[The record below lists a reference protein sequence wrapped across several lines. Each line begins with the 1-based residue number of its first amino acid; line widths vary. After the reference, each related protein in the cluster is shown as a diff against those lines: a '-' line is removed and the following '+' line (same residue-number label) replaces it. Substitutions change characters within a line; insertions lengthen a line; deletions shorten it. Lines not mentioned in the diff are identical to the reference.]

1 MKNASMLIHRKSAT
15 KRTGIDKVFRTIG
28 VIAMSLLSLSYVY
41 MYVWL
46 LMNSFR
52 TSGNFI
58 IDSFKLFDF
67 GKFTGDNYKTLFTV
81 QIAGSSRNPVYL
93 HDTIV
98 NTVILV
104 VGQVALAITIPAL
117 TAYII
122 AKYEFKLKKFL
133 YNVSIVSFI
142 VPTVGSIA
150 TTYRLMMKLHLLNT
164 YLGIFLM
171 AAGGFGLGFLL
182 FKNFFAAIPWEYA
195 EAAFIDGASDF
206 RVFITIMFPQATS
219 ILLSLGVMNFIGCWN
234 DYYTPYLFLNDYP
247 TVAYGLA
254 AITSK
259 YEASVPVVFA
269 ALSFS
274 TIVMLVLYMMFSK
287 TIMES
292 MSAGGLKG

>member
-1 MKNASMLIHRKSAT
+1 MKIKYSA
-15 KRTGIDKVFRTIG
+15 GDKVFRIICFIIMG
-28 VIAMSLLSLSYVY
+28 VFALSYIMILIY
-41 MYVWL
+41 MIFG
-46 LMNSFR
+46 SFR
-52 TSGNFI
+52 TTTAFSQKPFNF
-58 IDSFKLFDF
+58 FDISLNAI
-67 GKFTGDNYKTLFTV
+67 KRNYTKAFTYKVGGHT
-81 QIAGSSRNPVYL
+81 PMPKM
-93 HDTIV
+93 
-98 NTVILV
+98 ILNSLIY
-104 VGQVALAITIPAL
+104 VGGIFLLSVTIPAISC
-117 TAYII
+117 YIT
-122 AKYEFKLKKFL
+122 AKYDFKIKKL
-133 YNVSIVSFI
+133 ITSIAIITLV
-142 VPTVGSIA
+142 VPTIGSV
-150 TTYRLMMKLHLLNT
+150 TMTYRLMESLHLLNT
-164 YLGIFLM
+164 FQGVFLM
-171 AAGGFGLGFLL
+171 SAGGFGFSFLL
-182 FKNFFAAIPWEYA
+182 FRNFFSAIPWEYA

>member
-1 MKNASMLIHRKSAT
+1 MKIKYSA
-15 KRTGIDKVFRTIG
+15 GDKVFRIICFIIMG
-28 VIAMSLLSLSYVY
+28 VFALSYIMILIY
-41 MYVWL
+41 MIFG
-46 LMNSFR
+46 SFR
-52 TSGNFI
+52 TTTAFSQKPFNFFDISLNAIKRNYTKAFTYKVGGHTPMPKMILNSLIYVSG
-58 IDSFKLFDF
+58 
-67 GKFTGDNYKTLFTV
+67 
-81 QIAGSSRNPVYL
+81 
-93 HDTIV
+93 IV
-98 NTVILV
+98 VLSV
-104 VGQVALAITIPAL
+104 TIPAISG
-117 TAYII
+117 YIT
-122 AKYEFKLKKFL
+122 AKYDFKIKKL
-133 YNVSIVSFI
+133 ITSIAIITLV
-142 VPTVGSIA
+142 VPTIGSV
-150 TTYRLMMKLHLLNT
+150 TMTYRLMESLHLLNT
-164 YLGIFLM
+164 FQGVFLM
-171 AAGGFGLGFLL
+171 SAGGFGFSFLL
-182 FKNFFAAIPWEYA
+182 FRNFFSAIPWEYA

>member
-1 MKNASMLIHRKSAT
+1 MKIKYSA
-15 KRTGIDKVFRTIG
+15 GDKAFRIICFIIMGVF
-28 VIAMSLLSLSYVY
+28 ALSYIMILIY
-41 MYVWL
+41 MIFG
-46 LMNSFR
+46 SFR
-52 TSGNFI
+52 TTTAFSQKPFNF
-58 IDSFKLFDF
+58 FDISLNAI
-67 GKFTGDNYKTLFTV
+67 KRNYTKAFTYKVGGHT
-81 QIAGSSRNPVYL
+81 PMPKM
-93 HDTIV
+93 
-98 NTVILV
+98 ILNSLIYVGGMV
-104 VGQVALAITIPAL
+104 VLSVTIPAISG
-117 TAYII
+117 YIT
-122 AKYEFKLKKFL
+122 AKYDFKIKKL
-133 YNVSIVSFI
+133 ITSIAIITLV
-142 VPTVGSIA
+142 VPTIGSV
-150 TTYRLMMKLHLLNT
+150 TMTYRLMESLHLLNT
-164 YLGIFLM
+164 FQGVFLM
-171 AAGGFGLGFLL
+171 SAGGFGFSFLL
-182 FKNFFAAIPWEYA
+182 FRNFFSAIPWEYA

>member
-1 MKNASMLIHRKSAT
+1 MKIKYSA
-15 KRTGIDKVFRTIG
+15 GDKVFRIICFIIMG
-28 VIAMSLLSLSYVY
+28 VFALSYI
-41 MYVWL
+41 MIL
-46 LMNSFR
+46 INMIFGSFR
-52 TSGNFI
+52 TTTAFSQKPFNF
-58 IDSFKLFDF
+58 FDISLNAI
-67 GKFTGDNYKTLFTV
+67 KRNYTKAFTYKVGGHTPMPKMILNSLIYV
-81 QIAGSSRNPVYL
+81 GG
-93 HDTIV
+93 IV
-98 NTVILV
+98 LLSV
-104 VGQVALAITIPAL
+104 TIPAISG
-117 TAYII
+117 YIT
-122 AKYEFKLKKFL
+122 AKYDFKIKKL
-133 YNVSIVSFI
+133 ITSIVI
-142 VPTVGSIA
+142 ITLVVPTIGSV
-150 TTYRLMMKLHLLNT
+150 TMTYRLMESLHLLNT
-164 YLGIFLM
+164 FQGVFLM
-171 AAGGFGLGFLL
+171 SAGGFGFSFLL
-182 FKNFFAAIPWEYA
+182 FRNFFSAIPWEYA

>member
-1 MKNASMLIHRKSAT
+1 
-15 KRTGIDKVFRTIG
+15 
-28 VIAMSLLSLSYVY
+28 MSLLSLSYVY

-67 GKFTGDNYKTLFTV
+67 GNFTTDNYKTLFTV

-150 TTYRLMMKLHLLNT
+150 TTYRLMMKLHLLYT

-195 EAAFIDGASDF
+195 ESAFLDGATDMG
-206 RVFITIMFPQATS
+206 VFIKIMYPQAVP
-219 ILLSLGVMNFIGCWN
+219 ILTAIAITAFIGCWN
-234 DYYTPYLFLNDYP
+234 DYNTAYVFMPNRPTISLGVSQLYTKMETKNLL
-247 TVAYGLA
+247 TVAFAGMTVLA
-254 AITSK
+254 TVSLI
-259 YEASVPVVFA
+259 VF
-269 ALSFS
+269 
-274 TIVMLVLYMMFSK
+274 TIFNKL
-287 TIMES
+287 IMS
-292 MSAGGLKG
+292 NFSAGGLKG

>member
-1 MKNASMLIHRKSAT
+1 MKIKYSA
-15 KRTGIDKVFRTIG
+15 GDKAFRIICFIIMGVF
-28 VIAMSLLSLSYVY
+28 ALSYIMILIY
-41 MYVWL
+41 MIFG
-46 LMNSFR
+46 SFR
-52 TSGNFI
+52 TTTAFSQKPFNF
-58 IDSFKLFDF
+58 FDISLNAI
-67 GKFTGDNYKTLFTV
+67 KRNYTKAFTYKVGGHTPMPKMILNSLIYV
-81 QIAGSSRNPVYL
+81 GG
-93 HDTIV
+93 IV
-98 NTVILV
+98 VLSV
-104 VGQVALAITIPAL
+104 TIPAISG
-117 TAYII
+117 YIT
-122 AKYEFKLKKFL
+122 AKYDFKIKKL
-133 YNVSIVSFI
+133 ITSIAIITLV
-142 VPTVGSIA
+142 VPTIGSV
-150 TTYRLMMKLHLLNT
+150 TMTYRLMESLHLLNT
-164 YLGIFLM
+164 FQGVFLM
-171 AAGGFGLGFLL
+171 SAGGFGFSFLL
-182 FKNFFAAIPWEYA
+182 FRNFFSAIPWEYA

>member
-1 MKNASMLIHRKSAT
+1 MKIKYSA
-15 KRTGIDKVFRTIG
+15 GDKAFRIICFIIMG
-28 VIAMSLLSLSYVY
+28 
-41 MYVWL
+41 
-46 LMNSFR
+46 SFR
-52 TSGNFI
+52 TTTAFSQKPFNF
-58 IDSFKLFDF
+58 FDISLNAI
-67 GKFTGDNYKTLFTV
+67 KRNYTKAFTYKVGGHTPMPKMIFNSLIYV
-81 QIAGSSRNPVYL
+81 GGM
-93 HDTIV
+93 
-98 NTVILV
+98 V
-104 VGQVALAITIPAL
+104 VLSVTIPAISG
-117 TAYII
+117 YIT
-122 AKYEFKLKKFL
+122 AKYDFKIKKL
-133 YNVSIVSFI
+133 ITSIAIITLV
-142 VPTVGSIA
+142 VPTIGSV
-150 TTYRLMMKLHLLNT
+150 TMTYRLMESLHLLNT
-164 YLGIFLM
+164 FQGVFLM
-171 AAGGFGLGFLL
+171 SAGGFGFSFLL
-182 FKNFFAAIPWEYA
+182 FRNFFSAIPWEYA

>member
-1 MKNASMLIHRKSAT
+1 MKIKYSA
-15 KRTGIDKVFRTIG
+15 GDKVFRIICFIIMG
-28 VIAMSLLSLSYVY
+28 VFALSYI
-41 MYVWL
+41 MIL
-46 LMNSFR
+46 INMIFGSFR
-52 TSGNFI
+52 TTTAFSQKPFNF
-58 IDSFKLFDF
+58 FDISLNAI
-67 GKFTGDNYKTLFTV
+67 KRNYTKAFTYKVGGHTPMPKMILNSLIYV
-81 QIAGSSRNPVYL
+81 GG
-93 HDTIV
+93 IV
-98 NTVILV
+98 VLSV
-104 VGQVALAITIPAL
+104 TIPAISG
-117 TAYII
+117 YIT
-122 AKYEFKLKKFL
+122 AKYDFKIKKL
-133 YNVSIVSFI
+133 ITSIVI
-142 VPTVGSIA
+142 ITLVVPTIGSV
-150 TTYRLMMKLHLLNT
+150 TMTYRLMESLHLLNT
-164 YLGIFLM
+164 FQGVFLM
-171 AAGGFGLGFLL
+171 SAGGFGFSFLL
-182 FKNFFAAIPWEYA
+182 FRNFFSAIPWEYA

>member
-1 MKNASMLIHRKSAT
+1 MIF
-15 KRTGIDKVFRTIG
+15 G
-28 VIAMSLLSLSYVY
+28 
-41 MYVWL
+41 
-46 LMNSFR
+46 SFR
-52 TSGNFI
+52 TTTAFSQKPFNF
-58 IDSFKLFDF
+58 FDISLNAI
-67 GKFTGDNYKTLFTV
+67 KRNYTKAFTYKVGGHTPMPNMIFNSLIYV
-81 QIAGSSRNPVYL
+81 GGM
-93 HDTIV
+93 
-98 NTVILV
+98 V
-104 VGQVALAITIPAL
+104 VLSVTIPAISG
-117 TAYII
+117 YIT
-122 AKYEFKLKKFL
+122 AKYDFKIKKL
-133 YNVSIVSFI
+133 ITSIAIITLV
-142 VPTVGSIA
+142 VPTIGSV
-150 TTYRLMMKLHLLNT
+150 TMTYRLMESLHLLNT
-164 YLGIFLM
+164 FQGVFLM
-171 AAGGFGLGFLL
+171 SAGGFGFSFLL
-182 FKNFFAAIPWEYA
+182 FRNFFSAIPWEYA

>member
-1 MKNASMLIHRKSAT
+1 MKIKYSA
-15 KRTGIDKVFRTIG
+15 GVKVFRIICFIIMG
-28 VIAMSLLSLSYVY
+28 VFALSYIMILIY
-41 MYVWL
+41 MIFG
-46 LMNSFR
+46 SFR
-52 TSGNFI
+52 TTTAFSQKPFNF
-58 IDSFKLFDF
+58 FDISLNAI
-67 GKFTGDNYKTLFTV
+67 KRNYTKAFTYKVGGHTPMPKMILNSLIYV
-81 QIAGSSRNPVYL
+81 GG
-93 HDTIV
+93 IV
-98 NTVILV
+98 VLSV
-104 VGQVALAITIPAL
+104 TIPAISG
-117 TAYII
+117 YIT
-122 AKYEFKLKKFL
+122 AKYDFKIKKL
-133 YNVSIVSFI
+133 ITSIAIITLV
-142 VPTVGSIA
+142 VPTIGSV
-150 TTYRLMMKLHLLNT
+150 TMTYRLMESLHLLNT
-164 YLGIFLM
+164 FQGVFLM
-171 AAGGFGLGFLL
+171 SAGGFGFSFLL
-182 FKNFFAAIPWEYA
+182 FRNFFSAIPWEYA

>member
-1 MKNASMLIHRKSAT
+1 MKIKYSAGD
-15 KRTGIDKVFRTIG
+15 KAFRIVCFIVMGIFAISYITILLYMVFG
-28 VIAMSLLSLSYVY
+28 
-41 MYVWL
+41 
-46 LMNSFR
+46 SFR
-52 TSGNFI
+52 TTTAFSQKPFNF
-58 IDSFKLFDF
+58 FDISL
-67 GKFTGDNYKTLFTV
+67 KAIKRNYTKAFTYKVGGHTPMPKMILNSLIYV
-81 QIAGSSRNPVYL
+81 GG
-93 HDTIV
+93 IV
-98 NTVILV
+98 VLSV
-104 VGQVALAITIPAL
+104 TIPAISG
-117 TAYII
+117 YIT
-122 AKYEFKLKKFL
+122 AKYDFKIKKL
-133 YNVSIVSFI
+133 ITSIAIITLV
-142 VPTVGSIA
+142 VPTIGSV
-150 TTYRLMMKLHLLNT
+150 TMTYRLMESLYLLNT
-164 YLGIFLM
+164 FQGVFLM
-171 AAGGFGLGFLL
+171 SAGGFGFSFLL
-182 FKNFFAAIPWEYA
+182 FRNFFSAIPWEYA

-219 ILLSLGVMNFIGCWN
+219 ILLSLAVMNFIGCWN